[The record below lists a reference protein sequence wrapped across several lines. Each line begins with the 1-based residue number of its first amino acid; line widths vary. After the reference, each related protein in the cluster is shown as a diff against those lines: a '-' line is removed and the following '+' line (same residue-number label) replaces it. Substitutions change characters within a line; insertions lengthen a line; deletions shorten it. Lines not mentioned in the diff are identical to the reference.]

1 MFSRGLQRW
10 RVSVAILFVPIALAA
25 MSPGVRAHSDSDH
38 DDAADLG
45 FFDCDHL
52 PAGALTALPTPLDG
66 WAKLEC
72 TSAGQ
77 KLVAKLP
84 WRWRF
89 PGSWLNRPDLPAWAP
104 AASFTLP
111 GPKHFVKME
120 IVELDTQSTDAAH
133 DKLMR
138 ESATYR
144 FHVETRPLA
153 MHRMTVLNSLGHT
166 MDVYFPTVS
175 DDLRWAILCV
185 PDCRPE
191 YAFLIERAP
200 R

>member
-1 MFSRGLQRW
+1 MFHGRRLRSLA
-10 RVSVAILFVPIALAA
+10 SVALALLTLPLGA
-25 MSPGVRAHSDSDH
+25 SAHSDSDH
-38 DDAADLG
+38 DAAADVG
-45 FFDCDHL
+45 FFDCDHA
-52 PAGALTALPTPLDG
+52 PAGTLMTLPVPMDS
-66 WAKLEC
+66 WATLEC

-84 WRWRF
+84 WQWRF
-89 PGSWLNRPDLPAWAP
+89 PASWLNRPELPAWAP

-120 IVELDTQSTDAAH
+120 VVELDAQGIDAAH
-133 DKLMR
+133 EKLMR
-138 ESATYR
+138 DSATYR
-144 FHVETRPLA
+144 FHVETRPKA

>member
-1 MFSRGLQRW
+1 
-10 RVSVAILFVPIALAA
+10 
-25 MSPGVRAHSDSDH
+25 MSPGGLPGLPIRRAFAALALATISLGAVAHSDSDH
-38 DDAADLG
+38 DDAGDVG
-45 FFDCDHL
+45 FFDCEHV
-52 PAGALTALPTPLDG
+52 PAGALTKLPPPLDG
-66 WAKLEC
+66 WANLEC

-84 WRWRF
+84 WQWRF
-89 PGSWLNRPDLPAWAP
+89 PASWLNRPELPAWAP
-104 AASFTLP
+104 AASFMLP
-111 GPKHFVKME
+111 GSKHFVKLE
-120 IVELDTQSTDAAH
+120 VIELDAQGIDAAH
-133 DKLMR
+133 EKLLR

-144 FHVETRPLA
+144 FHVETRPIG
-153 MHRMTVLNSLGHT
+153 MHRITVMNSLGHT

>member
-1 MFSRGLQRW
+1 MFTCGRPSWRGFIPI
-10 RVSVAILFVPIALAA
+10 VFAAIAFAA
-25 MSPGVRAHSDSDH
+25 IPPGAEAHSDADH
-38 DDAADLG
+38 DDAGDVG

-52 PAGALTALPTPLDG
+52 PAGALTSLPAPLDS

-89 PGSWLNRPDLPAWAP
+89 PASWLNRPEVPAWAP

-120 IVELDTQSTDAAH
+120 IAELDAQGIDAAH

-138 ESATYR
+138 DSATYR
-144 FHVETRPLA
+144 FHVETRPVA
-153 MHRMTVLNSLGHT
+153 MHRMTVLNSLGHA
-166 MDVYFPTVS
+166 MDVFFPTVS